1 MAYLE
6 LALGIAAL
14 VVCGDLLVRGSV
26 ALATR
31 LDIPIMVIGL
41 TIVAFGT
48 SAPELVVSLRAVLTG
63 APGLAIGNVVG
74 SNIANVLLVLG
85 LPALISATNCQ
96 QPLIKRNIF
105 FVIFASLLFIALC
118 FYGPLSFIHGAI
130 LFAFMILFII
140 AAGRRAAMF
149 EDEAAVL
156 TEEACEIAEGNAG
169 TADSNLIIGL
179 FIAAGL
185 IGLPLGAHLTV
196 SGSTTLAQAYGVS
209 DAVIG
214 LTLVAFGTS
223 LPELATTI
231 SAALRGQ
238 CGLALGNV
246 LGSNLF
252 NILAVMG
259 LTAMASPVPMPVPDV
274 FLRLDLWVMLG
285 ATLAITPFLLK
296 GALFTRGPAFVFVLS
311 YVAYIYYAFLPRM
324 ADAST
329 LAQM

>member
-14 VVCGDLLVRGSV
+14 VICGDLLVRGSV

-48 SAPELVVSLRAVLTG
+48 SAPELVVSLRAVLSG

-85 LPALISATNCQ
+85 LPAMISATNCQ
-96 QPLIKRNIF
+96 QPLIKRNTF
-105 FVIFASLLFIALC
+105 FVIFSSVLFIALC
-118 FYGPLSFIHGAI
+118 YYGPLSFAHGAI
-130 LFAFMILFII
+130 LFTFMILFIV
-140 AAGRRAAMF
+140 AAGRRAALY
-149 EDEAAVL
+149 EDEAAIL
-156 TEEACEIAEGNAG
+156 SEEAAEIAEGNTGA
-169 TADSNLIIGL
+169 ANEKIMIGL
-179 FIAAGL
+179 FLAAGL
-185 IGLPLGAHLTV
+185 VGLPLGAHLTV
-196 SGSTTLAQAYGVS
+196 SGATTLAQSFGVS

-223 LPELATTI
+223 LPELATTM
-231 SAALRGQ
+231 SAAIRGQ

-259 LTAMASPVPMPVPDV
+259 LTAMVADVPVPDV
-274 FLRLDLWVMLG
+274 FLRLDLWVMLA
-285 ATLAITPFLLK
+285 ATLAITPFALK
-296 GALFTRGPAFVFVLS
+296 GALLTRGPAFIFVLS

-324 ADAST
+324 ADATS

>member
-31 LDIPIMVIGL
+31 LDIPILVIGL

-85 LPALISATNCQ
+85 LPALISATNFK
-96 QPLIKRNIF
+96 QPLIKRNMF
-105 FVIFASLLFIALC
+105 FVIFASLLFITLS
-118 FYGPLSFIHGAI
+118 FYGPLSFMHGAI
-130 LFAFMILFII
+130 LFAFMILFIV
-140 AAGRRAAMF
+140 AAGRRAAIY

-156 TEEACEIAEGNAG
+156 SEDAAEIIEGNAG
-169 TADSNLIIGL
+169 GADRKSIIGL
-179 FIAAGL
+179 FLAVGL

-196 SGSTTLAQAYGVS
+196 NGATTLAHAYGVS

-214 LTLVAFGTS
+214 LTIVAIGTS
-223 LPELATTI
+223 LPELATTM
-231 SAALRGQ
+231 SAAMRGQ
-238 CGLALGNV
+238 CGLAIGNI

-252 NILAVMG
+252 NILAIMG
-259 LTAMASPVPMPVPDV
+259 LTAMVAPVPVPDV
-274 FLRLDLWVMLG
+274 FLRLDLWVMLA
-285 ATLAITPFLLK
+285 ATLAITPFALR

-311 YVAYIYYAFLPRM
+311 YIAYIYYAFLPRA
-324 ADAST
+324 ADATS

>member
-31 LDIPIMVIGL
+31 LEIPIIVIGL

-96 QPLIKRNIF
+96 QPLIKRNTF
-105 FVIFASLLFIALC
+105 FVIFASLLFIGLC
-118 FYGPLSFIHGAI
+118 YFGPLSFMHGAI
-130 LFAFMILFII
+130 LFAFMILFIV
-140 AAGRRAAMF
+140 AAGRRAAIY

-156 TEEACEIAEGNAG
+156 SEEAAEIAEGNSGSA
-169 TADSNLIIGL
+169 NEKIMIVL
-179 FIAAGL
+179 FLGAGL
-185 IGLPLGAHLTV
+185 VGLPLGAHLTV
-196 SGSTTLAQAYGVS
+196 NGATTLAQNFGIS
-209 DAVIG
+209 EAVIG

-223 LPELATTI
+223 LPELATTM
-231 SAALRGQ
+231 AAAIRGQ

-259 LTAMASPVPMPVPDV
+259 ITSMVGDVPVPDV
-274 FLRLDLWVMLG
+274 FWRLDLWVMLA
-285 ATLAITPFLLK
+285 ATLAITPFALK
-296 GALFTRGPAFVFVLS
+296 GSLFTRGPAFIFVAS
-311 YVAYIYYAFLPRM
+311 YIAYIYYAFSPRM
-324 ADAST
+324 ADVAS

>member
-31 LDIPIMVIGL
+31 LDIPILVIGL

-96 QPLIKRNIF
+96 QPLIKRNTA
-105 FVIFASLLFIALC
+105 FVIFASLLFITLC
-118 FYGPLSFIHGAI
+118 YYGPLSFTHGAI
-130 LFAFMILFII
+130 LFVFLILFIV
-140 AAGRRAAMF
+140 AAGRRAAMY

-156 TEEACEIAEGNAG
+156 SEEAAEIADEAAG
-169 TADSNLIIGL
+169 VSGHNLTIGL
-179 FIAAGL
+179 FLGAGL

-196 SGSTTLAQAYGVS
+196 SGATVLAQSFGVS

-223 LPELATTI
+223 LPELATTM
-231 SAALRGQ
+231 SAAIRGQ

-252 NILAVMG
+252 NILAIMG
-259 LTAMASPVPMPVPDV
+259 LTAMVADVPVPSSVMKI
-274 FLRLDLWVMLG
+274 DLWVMLA
-285 ATLAITPFLLK
+285 ATLAITPFALR
-296 GALFTRGPAFVFVLS
+296 GALFTRGPAFVFVMS
-311 YVAYIYYAFLPRM
+311 YCAYIYYAFLPRM
-324 ADAST
+324 EAATS